1 MCSRLRQEHKIVDLT
16 YLHHRQQVSQYHADN
31 AICAQSRH
39 AHQVMADSY
48 RLLIEQTKYRASLEI
63 RA

>member
-1 MCSRLRQEHKIVDLT
+1 MDLT
-16 YLHHRQQVSQYHADN
+16 YLHHRRQVSQSHADN

-48 RLLIEQTKYRASLEI
+48 GVLIEQTKYRASLEI

>member
-1 MCSRLRQEHKIVDLT
+1 MDLT
-16 YLHHRQQVSQYHADN
+16 YLHHRRQLSQHQADN

-48 RLLIEQTKYRASLEI
+48 GVLIEQAKYRASLEI
-63 RA
+63 LA

>member
-1 MCSRLRQEHKIVDLT
+1 MDLNHL
-16 YLHHRQQVSQYHADN
+16 YYRRQVSQYHADN

-39 AHQVMADSY
+39 AHQAMADSY
-48 RLLIEQTKYRASLEI
+48 GVLIEQTKNRASLEI